1 MTDRIALEYR
11 PDDSERLPWT
21 ITINGV
27 PTVQVADPEH
37 STDALATARGLVADG
52 WTAVESVRRALQ
64 DAAALTLDQWAD
76 VND

>member
-21 ITINGV
+21 ITVNGT
-27 PTVQVADPEH
+27 PTVRVADSDH
-37 STDALATARGLVADG
+37 SADALVTAHGLIADG

-64 DAAALTLDQWAD
+64 DTAALTIDQWAD
-76 VND
+76 VDS